1 MSARTLFALLLLLLL
16 ALFAWLNWGEI
27 TKPTSLSLGLTR
39 VQAPL
44 GLVLVV
50 ALGVVSL
57 LYLIFTLGL
66 ETAALLEVRRYAR
79 ELLHYKKLAEE
90 AEQSRYSELRRY
102 LEAELARLGE
112 AEREEIRALEARLL
126 ETLERH
132 GNTLAAY
139 IGELEDQLLRRLGP
153 ADGPADGEKG

>member
-1 MSARTLFALLLLLLL
+1 MSARTLFALLVLLLLL
-16 ALFAWLNWGEI
+16 LFAWLNWGEI

-39 VQAPL
+39 VEAPL

-57 LYLIFTLGL
+57 LYLIFTIGL

-90 AEQSRYSELRRY
+90 AEQSRYTELRAY
-102 LEAELARLGE
+102 LETELKRLAE
-112 AEREEIRALEARLL
+112 AEKEEIQALEARIR
-126 ETLERH
+126 ETLEQH

-139 IGELEDQLLRRLGP
+139 IGELEDQLLRLLKGP
-153 ADGPADGEKG
+153 EGDKS

>member
-1 MSARTLFALLLLLLL
+1 MSARTLFALLVLLLL

-27 TKPTSLSLGLTR
+27 NRPAPLSLGLTR
-39 VQAPL
+39 VEAPL

-57 LYLIFTLGL
+57 LYLLFTIGL

-79 ELLHYKKLAEE
+79 ELLHYKKLAED
-90 AEQSRYSELRRY
+90 AEQSRYTELRRY
-102 LEAELARLGE
+102 LEAEFARLAE
-112 AEREEIRALEARLL
+112 AEKEEIRALEARIA
-126 ETLERH
+126 ETLEKH

-139 IGELEDQLLRRLGP
+139 IGELEDQLLRLLS
-153 ADGPADGEKG
+153 AKGEEKS

>member
-1 MSARTLFALLLLLLL
+1 MSARTLFVLLVLLLLV
-16 ALFAWLNWGEI
+16 LFSWLNWGEV

-57 LYLIFTLGL
+57 LYLIFTIGL

-90 AEQSRYSELRRY
+90 AEQSRYTELRRY
-102 LEAELARLGE
+102 LEEELKRLAEVE
-112 AEREEIRALEARLL
+112 KEEIRALEARIA
-126 ETLERH
+126 ETLEKH

-139 IGELEDQLLRRLGP
+139 IGELEDQLLKLLGRP
-153 ADGPADGEKG
+153 GEGKG

>member
-1 MSARTLFALLLLLLL
+1 MSARTLFALLVLLLLI
-16 ALFAWLNWGEI
+16 LFSWLNWGEI
-27 TKPTSLSLGLTR
+27 TRSTTLSLGLTR
-39 VQAPL
+39 VEAPL

-57 LYLIFTLGL
+57 LYLLFTIGL

-90 AEQSRYSELRRY
+90 AEQSRYTELRRY
-102 LEAELARLGE
+102 LEAEFQRLAE
-112 AEREEIRALEARLL
+112 VEKAEIEALEARVR
-126 ETLERH
+126 ETLEKH

-139 IGELEDQLLRRLGP
+139 IGELEDQMLRLLG
-153 ADGPADGEKG
+153 GQGNGGKS

>member
-1 MSARTLFALLLLLLL
+1 MSARTLFVILLLLLLV
-16 ALFAWLNWGEI
+16 LFSWLNWGEV

-39 VQAPL
+39 VEAPL

-57 LYLIFTLGL
+57 LYLIFTIGL

-90 AEQSRYSELRRY
+90 AEQSRYTELRRY
-102 LEAELARLGE
+102 LEEELKRLAE
-112 AEREEIRALEARLL
+112 AEKEEIRALEARLAEIL
-126 ETLERH
+126 EKH

-139 IGELEDQLLRRLGP
+139 IGELEDQVLRRLQERG
-153 ADGPADGEKG
+153 GENA

>member
-1 MSARTLFALLLLLLL
+1 MSARTLFVLLVLLLLV
-16 ALFAWLNWGEI
+16 LFSWLNWGEV

-39 VQAPL
+39 VEAPL

-57 LYLIFTLGL
+57 LYLIFTIGL

-90 AEQSRYSELRRY
+90 AEQSRYTELRRY
-102 LEAELARLGE
+102 LEEELKRLAE
-112 AEREEIRALEARLL
+112 AEKEEIRALEARLAEIL
-126 ETLERH
+126 EKH

-139 IGELEDQLLRRLGP
+139 IGELEDQLLRLLQERG
-153 ADGPADGEKG
+153 GGNT

>member
-1 MSARTLFALLLLLLL
+1 MSARTLFALLVLLLLV
-16 ALFAWLNWGEI
+16 LFSWLNWGEI

-39 VQAPL
+39 IEAPL

-50 ALGVVSL
+50 ALGIVSL
-57 LYLIFTLGL
+57 LYLIFTIGL

-90 AEQSRYSELRRY
+90 AEESRYTELRRY
-102 LEAELARLGE
+102 LEEELKRLSE
-112 AEREEIRALEARLL
+112 VEREEIRALEARIA
-126 ETLERH
+126 ETLEKH

-139 IGELEDQLLRRLGP
+139 IGELEDQLLRLLQGRG
-153 ADGPADGEKG
+153 GEST

>member
-1 MSARTLFALLLLLLL
+1 MSARTLFALLVLLLLV
-16 ALFAWLNWGEI
+16 LFSWLNWGEI

-39 VQAPL
+39 VEAPL

-57 LYLIFTLGL
+57 LYLIFTIGL

-90 AEQSRYSELRRY
+90 AEQSRYTQLRSY
-102 LEAELARLGE
+102 LEAEFKRLAE
-112 AEREEIRALEARLL
+112 AEKEEIRALEARLA
-126 ETLERH
+126 ETLEKH

-139 IGELEDQLLRRLGP
+139 IGELEDQLLRLLQGRG
-153 ADGPADGEKG
+153 GGNT

>member
-1 MSARTLFALLLLLLL
+1 MSARTLFALLVLLLLV
-16 ALFAWLNWGEI
+16 LFSWLNWGEI

-39 VQAPL
+39 VEAPL

-50 ALGVVSL
+50 ALGMVSL
-57 LYLIFTLGL
+57 LYLIFTIGL

-90 AEQSRYSELRRY
+90 AEQSRYTELRGY
-102 LEAELARLGE
+102 LEAEFKRLAE
-112 AEREEIRALEARLL
+112 AEKEEIRALEARLA
-126 ETLERH
+126 ETLEKH

-139 IGELEDQLLRRLGP
+139 IGELEDQLLRLLQGRG
-153 ADGPADGEKG
+153 GENT

>member
-1 MSARTLFALLLLLLL
+1 MSARTLFALFVLLLLV
-16 ALFAWLNWGEI
+16 LFSWLNWGEI

-39 VQAPL
+39 VEAPL

-57 LYLIFTLGL
+57 LYLIFTIGL

-79 ELLHYKKLAEE
+79 ELLHYKKLAEQ
-90 AEQSRYSELRRY
+90 AEESRYTELRRY
-102 LEAELARLGE
+102 LEEELKRLAE
-112 AEREEIRALEARLL
+112 AEKEEIRAFEARLAEIL
-126 ETLERH
+126 EKH

-139 IGELEDQLLRRLGP
+139 IGELEDQVLRLLQERGGN
-153 ADGPADGEKG
+153 A